1 MFFRHYTQS
10 LCTATFKQSTF
21 FYAQL
26 EEQVKQ
32 LQKGV
37 THIGVGTPGRISALI
52 DRGTVSVMLIRF
64 FTIYK

>member
-1 MFFRHYTQS
+1 MFIRIILIVCVQVTLKPLVFPTQI
-10 LCTATFKQSTF
+10 
-21 FYAQL
+21 

-52 DRGTVSVMLIRF
+52 DRGAVLMASLLQI
-64 FTIYK
+64 